1 MLHRQLRRGKND
13 YHPHYNGRS
22 GDRLSYN
29 GFCYQSPA
37 ETAPAGYVLP
47 SLASLTH
54 HRPGAG
60 EIQAIEHHLTCAAR
74 QAVSNDLHFTLPAFP
89 KKVITS
95 IVCAT
100 ASPGM
105 LSRRKT
111 DSSGITTL
119 KATRFICLRF
129 WMNLFRPQM
138 SLM

>member
-1 MLHRQLRRGKND
+1 MTITLIITAALVIGCLIMVSVISHRRRQ
-13 YHPHYNGRS
+13 R
-22 GDRLSYN
+22 R
-29 GFCYQSPA
+29 
-37 ETAPAGYVLP
+37 AGYVLP

-105 LSRRKT
+105 LSWRKT